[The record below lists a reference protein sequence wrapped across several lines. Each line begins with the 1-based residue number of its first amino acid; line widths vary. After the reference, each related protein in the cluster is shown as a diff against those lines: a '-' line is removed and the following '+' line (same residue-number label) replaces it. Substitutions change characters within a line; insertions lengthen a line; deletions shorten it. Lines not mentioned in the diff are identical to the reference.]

1 METFENVVGTLNDL
15 VWSTPSFFP
24 FMVAVLLSFGIFIT
38 LRLGFVQV
46 RKFKHGILSVMG
58 KFDHPDA
65 VGDVNHFQALTT
77 ALSATVG
84 IGNIAGVAIAIHY
97 GGPGALFWMW
107 VTAFFGM
114 AVKYTECTL
123 AVKYRVQNEDGS
135 VSGGPM
141 YYIEKGLGQNWKWLA
156 VFFAVMAVICSF
168 LTGNAVQANTVS
180 DTLYSTFSIP
190 GWVTGLVT
198 ATLVGVV
205 IIGGIKRIG
214 NVTARLMPLMAVIYI
229 LGALIILLINFQD
242 VIPAFKTIV
251 TNAFN
256 PQAGAYGVV
265 TGAFLTTLVWGIK
278 RGLFS
283 NEAGQGSAPIAHGAA
298 KTKEPVREG
307 VVALL
312 EPFIDTLVVCTMT
325 GLVIVST
332 GVWQQKHDVEFFA
345 NSKENT
351 YAVSEIEFIDGEI
364 IKSKF
369 EQDGVLYDQF
379 YLDEGKTTTFN
390 GKIIFKK
397 HPISGVPSD
406 TISSIVVYPD
416 SSINTIYTNNTDV
429 AIITAAPFDFELTAL
444 DIKDG
449 SPVNG
454 NIIRNDSETGLF
466 YVDEANS
473 KTFTGTI
480 ELRGGSYTII
490 DTEGAEVKSLH
501 TQTLENGAPLTAM
514 AFEAGLPFAGGKYIV
529 TICVILF
536 GVSTAISWSYYGD
549 RSIQYLA
556 GDKSIMYYKLVYVVM
571 HFVGAILTLETV
583 WAIGDIALGLMTFP
597 NIIALFALS
606 GVVATASKTYF
617 AKMKELESES

>member
-1 METFENVVGTLNDL
+1 METFEIIVDTLNDL

-38 LRLGFVQV
+38 LRLGFVQI
-46 RKFKHGILSVMG
+46 RYFKHGILTVMG

-65 VGDVNHFQALTT
+65 IGDVNHFQALTT

-123 AVKYRVQNEDGS
+123 AVKYRIQNSDGS

-141 YYIEKGLGQNWKWLA
+141 YYIEKGLGEQWKWLA
-156 VFFAVMAVICSF
+156 VFFAAMAVICSF
-168 LTGNAVQANTVS
+168 LTGNAVQANTVA
-180 DTLYSTFSIP
+180 DTMKATFLIP
-190 GWVTGLVT
+190 GWITGLAT
-198 ATLVGVV
+198 ASLVGFV
-205 IIGGIKRIG
+205 IVGGIKRIG
-214 NVTARLMPLMAVIYI
+214 RVTASLMPLMAIIYV
-229 LGALIILLINFQD
+229 LGALIILLLNIEK
-242 VIPAFKTIV
+242 VIPAFRTIIEY
-251 TNAFN
+251 AFI
-256 PQAGAYGVV
+256 PKAGAFGI
-265 TGAFLTTLVWGIK
+265 GSGLFLTTLVWGIK

-332 GVWQQKHDVEFFA
+332 GVWEQKHPTVFTTNALETSF
-345 NSKENT
+345 
-351 YAVSEIEFIDGEI
+351 EIE
-364 IKSKF
+364 
-369 EQDGVLYDQF
+369 
-379 YLDEGKTTTFN
+379 DEST
-390 GKIIFKK
+390 IL
-397 HPISGVPSD
+397 
-406 TISSIVVYPD
+406 TIS
-416 SSINTIYTNNTDV
+416 NG
-429 AIITAAPFDFELTAL
+429 L
-444 DIKDG
+444 
-449 SPVNG
+449 PVNG
-454 NIIRNDSETGLF
+454 DILRNDYSYGELYTDIDRKELF
-466 YVDEANS
+466 SGQIVVLEDGS
-473 KTFTGTI
+473 VTI
-480 ELRGGSYTII
+480 
-490 DTEGAEVKSLH
+490 
-501 TQTLENGAPLTAM
+501 QTLTGENLGELQTSIVENGAPLTAL
-514 AFEAGLPFAGGKYIV
+514 AFEKGLSPLFAGGKYIV

-556 GDKSIMYYKLVYVVM
+556 GDSSIIYYKMVYLVM
-571 HFVGAILTLETV
+571 HFLGAILALETV

-606 GVVATASKTYF
+606 GVVAKATKTYF
-617 AKMKELESES
+617 DSYKAN

>member
-1 METFENVVGTLNDL
+1 METFENIVGTLNDL
-15 VWSTPSFFP
+15 VWSTPTYFP

-114 AVKYTECTL
+114 AIKYTECTL

-141 YYIEKGLGQNWKWLA
+141 YYIEKGLGENWKWLA
-156 VFFAVMAVICSF
+156 VFFAAMAVICSF
-168 LTGNAVQANTVS
+168 LTGNAVQANTVA
-180 DTLYSTFSIP
+180 DTLKSTFLIP
-190 GWVTGLVT
+190 GWITGLVT
-198 ATLVGVV
+198 ASLVGFV

-214 NVTARLMPLMAVIYI
+214 RVTASLMPIMAIIYV
-229 LGALIILLINFQD
+229 LGALIILLLNYEK
-242 VIPAFKTIV
+242 VIPAFGTILEY
-251 TNAFN
+251 AFT
-256 PQAGAYGVV
+256 PKAGAFGV
-265 TGAFLTTLVWGIK
+265 GSGLFLTTLVWGIK

-298 KTKEPVREG
+298 RTKEPVREG

-332 GVWQQKHDVEFFA
+332 GVWDQKHDLPFTSNALE
-345 NSKENT
+345 T
-351 YAVSEIEFIDGEI
+351 EIVVDSGSMLTFEAGEPTNGTIHRNDHPMGVFFIDEARTETFEGTMEVLAEGGVI
-364 IKSKF
+364 ITHS
-369 EQDGVLYDQF
+369 
-379 YLDEGKTTTFN
+379 N
-390 GKIIFKK
+390 GTQIETL
-397 HPISGVPSD
+397 H
-406 TISSIVVYPD
+406 SSIV
-416 SSINTIYTNNTDV
+416 
-429 AIITAAPFDFELTAL
+429 
-444 DIKDG
+444 
-449 SPVNG
+449 
-454 NIIRNDSETGLF
+454 
-466 YVDEANS
+466 
-473 KTFTGTI
+473 
-480 ELRGGSYTII
+480 
-490 DTEGAEVKSLH
+490 
-501 TQTLENGAPLTAM
+501 ENGAPLTAV
-514 AFEAGLPFAGGKYIV
+514 AFEKGLAPLFGGGKYIV
-529 TICVILF
+529 TLCVILF

-556 GDKSIMYYKLVYVVM
+556 GDKSIIYYKIVYLIM
-571 HFVGAILTLETV
+571 HFVGAVLALETV

-617 AKMKELESES
+617 AKMKELESKG

>member
-1 METFENVVGTLNDL
+1 METFEIIVDTLNDL

-38 LRLGFVQV
+38 LRLGFVQI
-46 RKFKHGILSVMG
+46 RYFKHGILTVMG

-65 VGDVNHFQALTT
+65 IGDVNHFQALTT

-123 AVKYRVQNEDGS
+123 AVKYRIQNSDGS

-141 YYIEKGLGQNWKWLA
+141 YYIEKGLGEQWKWLA
-156 VFFAVMAVICSF
+156 VFFAAMAVICSF
-168 LTGNAVQANTVS
+168 LTGNAVQANTVA
-180 DTLYSTFSIP
+180 DTMKATFLIP
-190 GWVTGLVT
+190 GWITGLAT
-198 ATLVGVV
+198 ASLVGFV
-205 IIGGIKRIG
+205 IVGGIKRIG
-214 NVTARLMPLMAVIYI
+214 RVTASLMPLMAIIYV
-229 LGALIILLINFQD
+229 LGALIILLLNIEK
-242 VIPAFKTIV
+242 VIPAFRTIIEY
-251 TNAFN
+251 AFI
-256 PQAGAYGVV
+256 PKAGAFGI
-265 TGAFLTTLVWGIK
+265 GSGLFLTTLVWGIK

-332 GVWQQKHDVEFFA
+332 GVWEQKHPTIFTTNALETSF
-345 NSKENT
+345 
-351 YAVSEIEFIDGEI
+351 EID
-364 IKSKF
+364 
-369 EQDGVLYDQF
+369 
-379 YLDEGKTTTFN
+379 DEST
-390 GKIIFKK
+390 IL
-397 HPISGVPSD
+397 
-406 TISSIVVYPD
+406 TIS
-416 SSINTIYTNNTDV
+416 NG
-429 AIITAAPFDFELTAL
+429 L
-444 DIKDG
+444 
-449 SPVNG
+449 PVNG
-454 NIIRNDSETGLF
+454 DILRNDYSYGELYTDIDRKELF
-466 YVDEANS
+466 SGQIVVLEDGS
-473 KTFTGTI
+473 VTI
-480 ELRGGSYTII
+480 
-490 DTEGAEVKSLH
+490 
-501 TQTLENGAPLTAM
+501 QTLTGENLGELQTSIVENGAPLTAL
-514 AFEAGLPFAGGKYIV
+514 AFEKGLSPLFAGGKYIV

-556 GDKSIMYYKLVYVVM
+556 GDSSIIYYKMVYLVM
-571 HFVGAILTLETV
+571 HFLGAILALETV

-606 GVVATASKTYF
+606 GVVAKATKTYF
-617 AKMKELESES
+617 DSYKAN

>member
-38 LRLGFVQV
+38 LRLGFVQI
-46 RKFKHGILSVMG
+46 RRFRHGIYSVMG
-58 KFDHPDA
+58 KYDSPDA

-123 AVKYRVQNEDGS
+123 AVKYRIQNADGS

-141 YYIEKGLGQNWKWLA
+141 YYIEKGLGENWKWLA
-156 VFFAVMAVICSF
+156 VFFAAMAVICSF
-168 LTGNAVQANTVS
+168 LTGNAVQANTVA
-180 DTLYSTFSIP
+180 DTLSSTFMIP
-190 GWVTGLVT
+190 GWITGLVT
-198 ATLVGVV
+198 ASIVGFV

-214 NVTARLMPLMAVIYI
+214 RVTASLMPLMAIIYV
-229 LGALIILLINFQD
+229 LGALTILLLNFD
-242 VIPAFKTIV
+242 KVLPAFGTILEY
-251 TNAFN
+251 AFT
-256 PQAGAYGVV
+256 PKAGAFGV
-265 TGAFLTTLVWGIK
+265 GSGLFLTTLVWGIK

-332 GVWQQKHDVEFFA
+332 GVWDMKHDTLFTTAAIETSISVEDSSNILVLRNGEA
-345 NSKENT
+345 ENGT
-351 YAVSEIEFIDGEI
+351 IERNDHGMGVFYVNEERTQPFNGTIEVI
-364 IKSKF
+364 
-369 EQDGVLYDQF
+369 EDGVLITS
-379 YLDEGKTTTFN
+379 EN
-390 GKIIFKK
+390 GTELEEL
-397 HPISGVPSD
+397 H
-406 TISSIVVYPD
+406 TSIV
-416 SSINTIYTNNTDV
+416 
-429 AIITAAPFDFELTAL
+429 
-444 DIKDG
+444 
-449 SPVNG
+449 
-454 NIIRNDSETGLF
+454 
-466 YVDEANS
+466 
-473 KTFTGTI
+473 
-480 ELRGGSYTII
+480 
-490 DTEGAEVKSLH
+490 
-501 TQTLENGAPLTAM
+501 ENGAPLTAL
-514 AFEAGLPFAGGKYIV
+514 AFENGLAPIFPGGKYIV

-556 GDKSIMYYKLVYVVM
+556 GDKSIIYYKMVYLVM
-571 HFVGAILTLETV
+571 HFIGAVLALETV

-617 AKMKELESES
+617 AKMEEQGAK

>member
-38 LRLGFVQV
+38 LKLGFVQV
-46 RKFKHGILSVMG
+46 RRFRHGVYSVMG
-58 KFDHPDA
+58 KYDSPDA

-114 AVKYTECTL
+114 AIKYTECTL
-123 AVKYRVQNEDGS
+123 AVKYRIQNADGS

-141 YYIEKGLGQNWKWLA
+141 YYIEKGLGENWKWLA
-156 VFFAVMAVICSF
+156 VFFAAMAVICSF
-168 LTGNAVQANTVS
+168 LTGNAVQANTVA
-180 DTLYSTFSIP
+180 DTLTSTFHVP
-190 GWVTGLVT
+190 GWITGLAT
-198 ATLVGVV
+198 ASVVGVV

-214 NVTARLMPLMAVIYI
+214 KVTASLMPLMAIIYV
-229 LGALIILLINFQD
+229 LGALTILLLNYD
-242 VIPAFKTIV
+242 KVIPAFGTILEY
-251 TNAFN
+251 AFT
-256 PQAGAYGVV
+256 PKAGAFGV
-265 TGAFLTTLVWGIK
+265 GSGLFLTTLVWGIK

-332 GVWQQKHDVEFFA
+332 GVWDMKHDTLFTSSAVETEIVVDGGSNTLIIRNGEA
-345 NSKENT
+345 ENGT
-351 YAVSEIEFIDGEI
+351 IERNDHGM
-364 IKSKF
+364 
-369 EQDGVLYDQF
+369 GVF
-379 YLDEGKTTTFN
+379 YTNEERTQVFN
-390 GKIIFKK
+390 GTIEVVDG
-397 HPISGVPSD
+397 GV
-406 TISSIVVYPD
+406 
-416 SSINTIYTNNTDV
+416 
-429 AIITAAPFDFELTAL
+429 
-444 DIKDG
+444 
-449 SPVNG
+449 
-454 NIIRNDSETGLF
+454 IIRNDADIE
-466 YVDEANS
+466 VDQ
-473 KTFTGTI
+473 I
-480 ELRGGSYTII
+480 YTSI
-490 DTEGAEVKSLH
+490 V
-501 TQTLENGAPLTAM
+501 ENGAPLTAV
-514 AFEAGLPFAGGKYIV
+514 AFEKGLAPIFPGGKYIV

-556 GDKSIMYYKLVYVVM
+556 GDKSIIYYKVVYLIM
-571 HFVGAILTLETV
+571 HFIGAVLALETV

-606 GVVATASKTYF
+606 GVVATASKVYF
-617 AKMKELESES
+617 SKMEEQGIK